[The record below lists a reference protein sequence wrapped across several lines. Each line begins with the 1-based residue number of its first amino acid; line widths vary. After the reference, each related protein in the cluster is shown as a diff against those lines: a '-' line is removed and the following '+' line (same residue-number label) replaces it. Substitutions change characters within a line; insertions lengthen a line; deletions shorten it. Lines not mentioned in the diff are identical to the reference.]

1 MGDRTYTTP
10 QGQST
15 RERII
20 EVAIG
25 VFASRGFRSVPLDVI
40 AAEAGVSRQ
49 GLLYHFESK
58 AELLVAVLEQH
69 ERDNEQR
76 GLELFAANN
85 RDLIATMRAYVRASV
100 ENRGLIRMLL
110 VLAAEAMDADHP
122 AHGFFVE
129 RYRYTRNGLEE
140 RIAAEQAA
148 GRMIDDVPP
157 KRLAA
162 VAVAVA
168 DGLQLQEYLDDG
180 SVELEETLADLLRL
194 FLKRPAS
201 ESPDA

>member
-1 MGDRTYTTP
+1 MAERTFTTP
-10 QGQST
+10 QGRTT
-15 RERII
+15 RDRII

-69 ERDNEQR
+69 ELDNERR
-76 GLELFAANN
+76 GVELFAANN

-122 AHGFFVE
+122 AHEFFVE
-129 RYRYTRNGLEE
+129 RYRRTRAGIEE

-148 GRMIDDVPP
+148 GRMIDDVPAH
-157 KRLAA
+157 RLAA

-180 SVELEETLADLLRL
+180 SVELEETLADLLTL
-194 FLKRPAS
+194 FTRPAREPRDS
-201 ESPDA
+201 

>member
-1 MGDRTYTTP
+1 MAERTFTTP
-10 QGQST
+10 QGRGT

-58 AELLVAVLEQH
+58 ADLLVAVLEQH

-76 GLELFAANN
+76 GVELFAANN

-129 RYRYTRNGLEE
+129 RYRSTRAGIE
-140 RIAAEQAA
+140 RWVAQEQAA
-148 GRMIDDVPP
+148 GRMDDTVPAH
-157 KRLAA
+157 RLAA

-168 DGLQLQEYLDDG
+168 DGLQLQLYLDEG
-180 SVELEETLADLLRL
+180 SVELEETLADLLTL
-194 FLKRPAS
+194 FQKTPPTA
-201 ESPDA
+201 

>member
-1 MGDRTYTTP
+1 MAERTFTTP
-10 QGQST
+10 QGRGT

-49 GLLYHFESK
+49 GILYHFESK

-69 ERDNEQR
+69 EEDNAER
-76 GLELFAANN
+76 AVELFAANN
-85 RDLIATMRAYVRASV
+85 RDLIATMRAYVRSSV
-100 ENRGLIRMLL
+100 DNRGLIRMLL

-122 AHGFFVE
+122 AHEFFVE
-129 RYRYTRNGLEE
+129 RYRQTRAGLEQ
-140 RIAAEQAA
+140 RIADEQAA
-148 GRMIDDVPP
+148 GRMNDAIPAR
-157 KRLAA
+157 RLAA

-168 DGLQLQEYLDDG
+168 DGLQLQEYLDEG
-180 SVELEETLADLLRL
+180 SVELEETLADLLTL
-194 FLKRPAS
+194 FIKTPPTA
-201 ESPDA
+201 